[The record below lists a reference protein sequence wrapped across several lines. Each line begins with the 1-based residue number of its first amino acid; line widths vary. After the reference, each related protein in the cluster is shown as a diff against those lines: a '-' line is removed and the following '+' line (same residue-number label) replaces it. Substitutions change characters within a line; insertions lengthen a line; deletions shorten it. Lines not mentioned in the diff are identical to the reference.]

1 MTAVQVAY
9 WITNC
14 GVVNDAVTY
23 ARTLT
28 PPRLKILDVLG
39 KVKGKLRTIQ
49 FPFTCLS
56 SLQDCRSRWLITNFE
71 ACYLMLCLR
80 THTNTLGVRKKKK
93 RWKAKNFWFFLSIHG
108 LYTQTCTGLGWLGA
122 LRLLFVCVCVC
133 CASRRKKLFLYIYCP
148 LTLPR
153 WKAANDVD
161 NIVITCYNNKLFT

>member
-1 MTAVQVAY
+1 MINFSDRGCSECYMTAVQVAY

-80 THTNTLGVRKKKK
+80 THTPTHSECARKRNGEKQKIFGSSY
-93 RWKAKNFWFFLSIHG
+93 RSTGFIHKHA
-108 LYTQTCTGLGWLGA
+108 LGLGGW
-122 LRLLFVCVCVC
+122 V
-133 CASRRKKLFLYIYCP
+133 P
-148 LTLPR
+148 
-153 WKAANDVD
+153 
-161 NIVITCYNNKLFT
+161 